1 MYTIKWWYHIDTH
14 LLGAVGKQHRIMVI
28 HFMRYVHHLTKIY
41 SGFRCREFSLMNFQ
55 RGSTPVVPSAPSE
68 SIAFCAVEEL
78 RGRKHPGL
86 LGPFP
91 PIEYI
96 FKICVQVGAQ
106 NFWSSIAPSRPLA
119 TSEDSKAFIVC
130 CMIPIRSW
138 LVAPAFLSIWLHEV
152 KNSWF
157 ILLVSME

>member
-1 MYTIKWWYHIDTH
+1 MVSYRYTFIGGRRQAAQDHDYTFHAIRTSPNEKIILDLHVVNFHWWIS
-14 LLGAVGKQHRIMVI
+14 K
-28 HFMRYVHHLTKIY
+28 
-41 SGFRCREFSLMNFQ
+41 

-96 FKICVQVGAQ
+96 FRICVQVGAQ

-119 TSEDSKAFIVC
+119 TSKDSKAFIVC
-130 CMIPIRSW
+130 CMIPTRSW
-138 LVAPAFLSIWLHEV
+138 LVALAFLSIWLHEV